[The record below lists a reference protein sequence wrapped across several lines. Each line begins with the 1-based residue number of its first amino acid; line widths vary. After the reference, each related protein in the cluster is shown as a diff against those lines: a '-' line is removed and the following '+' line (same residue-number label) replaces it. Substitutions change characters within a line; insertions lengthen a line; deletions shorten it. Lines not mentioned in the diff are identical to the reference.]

1 MTIILLAAGFFAI
14 GITVILLFR
23 SAVRADDELDRR
35 WEEVVGRRSAGGEAP
50 SVRPPAP
57 PDPAASQPP
66 SVRPPAPPDPAAS
79 QPPPAP
85 GGDA

>member
-14 GITVILLFR
+14 GLTVVLLFR

-35 WEEVVGRRSAGGEAP
+35 WEEVVGRRSAGGEAQ
-50 SVRPPAP
+50 SARSPAP
-57 PDPAASQPP
+57 PDPAPP
-66 SVRPPAPPDPAAS
+66 

>member
-50 SVRPPAP
+50 SARPPAP
-57 PDPAASQPP
+57 SDA
-66 SVRPPAPPDPAAS
+66 APP